1 MKQELIPWL
10 GSSKR
15 TTQRFA
21 RAIGRQCREMSIA
34 RVAEM
39 HRLDWGQ
46 VRRLEIEYMKDLV
59 TKHPPSKHLRAIGID
74 EVSIRKG
81 HTYAIVVADLDQQRP
96 IWMHGPG
103 RAEEEMN
110 VFFKDMGQRR
120 YQSIKLAVMD
130 MWKPF
135 KNSITG
141 HVPSVDIVYD
151 KFHVIKH
158 LSTALDNV
166 RRMEYK
172 RVAEKD
178 RRFIKG
184 QRYTLLSNQ
193 ANLTLE
199 SRRSLKLLLKAN
211 RRLSKAYILKESFG
225 QLWDYHN
232 PTWAKKFFYARGV
245 QRQLEKSTQMESIRT
260 LPEICPFSRTS
271 LGRGH

>member
-1 MKQELIPWL
+1 
-10 GSSKR
+10 
-15 TTQRFA
+15 
-21 RAIGRQCREMSIA
+21 
-34 RVAEM
+34 
-39 HRLDWGQ
+39 
-46 VRRLEIEYMKDLV
+46 MKDLV

>member
-10 GSSKR
+10 GTSRR

-21 RAIGRQCREMSIA
+21 RAIGRQCKEMSIA

-39 HRLDWGQ
+39 HQLDWGQ
-46 VRRLEIEYMKDLV
+46 VRRLEMEYMKDLMA
-59 TKHPPSKHLRAIGID
+59 KHPTSKRLRAIGID
-74 EVSIRKG
+74 EVSIKKG

-103 RAEEEMN
+103 RSQEEME
-110 VFFKDMGQRR
+110 VFFKDIGQRR
-120 YQSIKLAVMD
+120 CRSIQMVVMD
-130 MWKPF
+130 MWQPF
-135 KNSITG
+135 KNSVTEHAPEAEI
-141 HVPSVDIVYD
+141 IYD

-158 LSTALDNV
+158 LSAALDEV

-172 RVAEKD
+172 RVSLKD

-211 RRLSKAYILKESFG
+211 KRLNSAYILKESFG
-225 QLWDYHN
+225 QL
-232 PTWAKKFFYARGV
+232 
-245 QRQLEKSTQMESIRT
+245 
-260 LPEICPFSRTS
+260 
-271 LGRGH
+271 